1 MSEDGTGVPQSG
13 FRQILRQI
21 GAAGID
27 DNRGLDIGKRLV
39 DTRLE
44 TTFDILRQSTLDVN
58 TPAIFGR
65 SDTVKAIVLRSEA
78 APFSPFGMMSENMT
92 ARARVIDNYHSE
104 LIMDPKG
111 VNGLD
116 PLDLALINAFPA
128 FRYSAMDEAGV
139 IPPGSIIRA
148 TFDAGSLNK
157 GVVQAILMPPGGDFV
172 AMGGSGSM
180 GPMGGGMGAFRMM
193 GAGGPYTK
201 GVDMYDYKKR
211 LVPATREGCEKAGF
225 KAQKNILNEEI
236 VTSTIVP
243 NYKGNFSCKL
253 KASVMKKLEK
263 AYLSLQAQGIALSIG
278 DTLRSFEGQRKAYMT
293 KGQPGQKKW
302 DARKK
307 RPMVAHPCSG
317 YHPTGQ
323 AVDVDQ
329 KHKADILAHGP
340 IYQALWDAG
349 LQRINW
355 EFWHWSVGETSRKPR
370 DNVFA
375 AGCRS
380 SPADTFTGTPAPT
393 T

>member
-1 MSEDGTGVPQSG
+1 MSEDGSGVPQSG

-27 DNRGLDIGKRLV
+27 DNRGLDIGERV
-39 DTRLE
+39 IDTRFE
-44 TTFDILRQSTLDVN
+44 STFDIMRQSVLDVN

-65 SDTVKAIVLRSEA
+65 SDTVKAIVLRSEN
-78 APFSPFGMMSENMT
+78 APFSPFGMMSENMLV
-92 ARARVIDNYHSE
+92 RARVIDNYHSE
-104 LIMDPKG
+104 LLMDPVG
-111 VNGLD
+111 VEGLN
-116 PLDLALINAFPA
+116 PLDVALVSSFPA

-139 IPPGSIIRA
+139 IPPGSVIRA
-148 TFDAGSLNK
+148 TFDAGSLSK

-193 GAGGPYTK
+193 GGAGGPYTK

-211 LVPATREGCEKAGF
+211 LVPTTREGCEKAGF

-253 KASVMKKLEK
+253 KVSVMKKLEK
-263 AYLSLQAQGIALSIG
+263 AYLSLQAQGIDLSVG

-293 KGQPGQKKW
+293 KGQPGQKK
-302 DARKK
+302 AK
-307 RPMVAHPCSG
+307 MVAHPCSG

-323 AVDVDQ
+323 AVDVNQSHRVDL
-329 KHKADILAHGP
+329 LAHGP
-340 IYQALWDAG
+340 IYQALWDSG

-355 EFWHWSVGETSRKPR
+355 EYWHWSVGETSRKPR
-370 DNVFA
+370 DNVFK
-375 AGCRS
+375 AGCKS
-380 SPADTFTGTPAPT
+380 SPADTFTV
-393 T
+393 